1 VLKQLQGFGKY
12 LQQVAVT
19 ATEKSSDLE
28 AAEKKLYGGKTEE
41 EILAEY
47 QRKNDPAGDYK
58 LMLEKF
64 EQMKKIKLA
73 FAQWNLAESKTEFEN
88 QKRFV
93 ENYKKID
100 FKKFSESDLDKAFA
114 AQNKVVSAN
123 LPTRDIFWAK
133 NGMTIIMI
141 IVAVIAGIFL
151 AVLFINC
158 MCGNCKSSKSSEND
172 AVYEDGDADETS
184 RLEHGEYKQ
193 FAYNSV

>member
-1 VLKQLQGFGKY
+1 
-12 LQQVAVT
+12 
-19 ATEKSSDLE
+19 
-28 AAEKKLYGGKTEE
+28 
-41 EILAEY
+41 
-47 QRKNDPAGDYK
+47 
-58 LMLEKF
+58 MLEKF